1 MEREGERCGGIKGER
16 RRGGGIEGGGG
27 RGGREMWRHKGRKGE
42 EEGKA

>member
-16 RRGGGIEGGGG
+16 RRGGGIEG